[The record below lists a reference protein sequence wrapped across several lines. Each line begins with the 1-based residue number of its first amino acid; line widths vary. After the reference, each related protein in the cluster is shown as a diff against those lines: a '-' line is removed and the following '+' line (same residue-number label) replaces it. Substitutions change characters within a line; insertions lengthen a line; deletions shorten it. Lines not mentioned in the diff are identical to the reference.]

1 MFKNYLKVTLRHF
14 KRQKGYAFIN
24 LAGLSV
30 GIACALLII
39 LVVQYEFKY
48 ESQHENAHKIYRIN
62 VEHKR
67 GDTIYQVTSSPV
79 PLAEALHEELPYGC

>member
-14 KRQKGYAFIN
+14 KRQRGYAFIN

-39 LVVQYEFKY
+39 LVVQYEFQY
-48 ESQHENAHKIYRIN
+48 ESQHENADRIYGRFGFKETRRFA
-62 VEHKR
+62 VMR
-67 GDTIYQVTSSPV
+67 RR
-79 PLAEALHEELPYGC
+79 L